1 MKTRLPVTLAAL
13 VLAAPAWAHTG
24 LEPHVHGF
32 AAGFAHPLGG
42 ADHLLAMVAVG
53 LWAGLVG
60 GRAAWAWPLAF
71 VAMMTVAA
79 AAGAAGIALPL
90 TEIGIAL
97 SVVVLG
103 AAVALGL
110 RAPVGVGAALCAA
123 FAIFHGHA
131 HGAEMPADAA
141 GLAYGAGFVVATALL
156 HAAGLA
162 LVFGLARLAPRLAVR
177 AAGAAVAAGGV
188 ALLVG

>member
-1 MKTRLPVTLAAL
+1 MKSRLPVALAAL
-13 VLAAPAWAHTG
+13 FLATPAWAHTG

-71 VAMMTVAA
+71 VVMMTGAA
-79 AAGAAGIALPL
+79 AAGVAGVALPL

-103 AAVALGL
+103 AAIALGL
-110 RAPVGVGAALCAA
+110 RAPVGVGAALCAV
-123 FAIFHGHA
+123 FAVFHGHA

-141 GLAYGAGFVVATALL
+141 GLAYGAGFIVATTLL
-156 HAAGLA
+156 HAAGVALA
-162 LVFGLARLAPRLAVR
+162 FGLARLAPRLAVR
-177 AAGAAVAAGGV
+177 TAGAAVAAGGV

>member
-1 MKTRLPVTLAAL
+1 MKSRLPVALAAL
-13 VLAAPAWAHTG
+13 FLATPAWAHTG

-32 AAGFAHPLGG
+32 ASGFAHPLGG

-71 VAMMTVAA
+71 VVMMTGAA
-79 AAGAAGIALPL
+79 AAGVAGVALPL

-103 AAVALGL
+103 AAIALGL
-110 RAPVGVGAALCAA
+110 RAPAGVGAALCAV

-131 HGAEMPADAA
+131 HGLEMPADAA
-141 GLAYGAGFVVATALL
+141 GLAYGAGFIVATTLL
-156 HAAGLA
+156 HAAGIALA
-162 LVFGLARLAPRLAVR
+162 FGLARLAPRLAVQ